1 MWMVIFE
8 QRHGSLFLRLGL
20 FLAERRA
27 GQGQEDSALPCH
39 YVLDN
44 TRKTAKS
51 SPGKWPPRAHALME
65 QEAETLRH
73 SHTHTRTH
81 ARTHRNV
88 QKAAGA
94 ARPGA
99 GQSCQSRICPAKAAF
114 VLPSPLRLLLPSQGF
129 VPSFRG
135 NDWWRGGPQT
145 SRLLPSPLLFPP
157 VGFLSL
163 HVVYSSPKHCHRVQG
178 PELP

>member
-27 GQGQEDSALPCH
+27 GQEDSALPCH

-44 TRKTAKS
+44 TRGLSCGVSGNRDTRKTAQS

-73 SHTHTRTH
+73 SHTH
-81 ARTHRNV
+81 ARTH
-88 QKAAGA
+88 
-94 ARPGA
+94 
-99 GQSCQSRICPAKAAF
+99 
-114 VLPSPLRLLLPSQGF
+114 LLPPGKAHAST
-129 VPSFRG
+129 VR
-135 NDWWRGGPQT
+135 
-145 SRLLPSPLLFPP
+145 
-157 VGFLSL
+157 
-163 HVVYSSPKHCHRVQG
+163 
-178 PELP
+178 